1 MKMRSKFL
9 ALLLA
14 VSMTCSAAACG
25 SADDNKKDAG
35 DPVTKDTS
43 ADNETDGNN
52 DADVDIYAA
61 AQEKMKEIKSLNGK
75 MTADISMTMS
85 ANGESQSL
93 DTSSTVDMSCFYDP
107 VQFKA
112 DISMDAGEAG
122 SSNMTMYAEASE
134 DGTYTMYISDGANW
148 QSQSVQ
154 MDDLEAYD
162 AAGNITNYM
171 QDSYHFQDAGTEQ
184 VDGKAARKYTG
195 VITGDDMQETV
206 MSTGVLDSLTSAGLD
221 TSQLESMFQD
231 LGDLPITLWIDEAEY
246 YPVKYEM
253 DMTEMMNS
261 MMSNVLASMGD
272 QAEGVTME
280 YTKAQISMTC
290 SDYNAAADFTIPDEA
305 KAAATPAE

>member
-1 MKMRSKFL
+1 MKMRNKFL

-14 VSMTCSAAACG
+14 VFVTCTAAACG
-25 SADDNKKDAG
+25 GADDSSQSAK
-35 DPVTKDTS
+35 DPVTEDTS
-43 ADNETDGNN
+43 ADNETDEPD
-52 DADVDIYAA
+52 DADVDVYAA

-75 MTADISMTMS
+75 MTAEISMNMS
-85 ANGESQSL
+85 ANGESQAL
-93 DTSSTVDMSCFYDP
+93 ETTSTVDMSCFYDP
-107 VQFKA
+107 VRFKA

-122 SSNMTMYAEASE
+122 STDMSMYAETGD
-134 DGTYTMYISDGANW
+134 DGTYTMYISDGTSW
-148 QSQSVQ
+148 QAQSVQ
-154 MDDLEAYD
+154 MEDLEAYN
-162 AAGNITNYM
+162 AAGNMTNYM

-184 VDGKAARKYTG
+184 VDGKDARKYTG
-195 VITGDDMQETV
+195 VITGDDMQDAV
-206 MSTGVLDSLTSAGLD
+206 MSTGVLDSLTSAGMD

-261 MMSNVLASMGD
+261 MMTSLLASMGD

-280 YTKAQISMTC
+280 YTKAFISMTC

-305 KAAATPAE
+305 KAAAAPAE